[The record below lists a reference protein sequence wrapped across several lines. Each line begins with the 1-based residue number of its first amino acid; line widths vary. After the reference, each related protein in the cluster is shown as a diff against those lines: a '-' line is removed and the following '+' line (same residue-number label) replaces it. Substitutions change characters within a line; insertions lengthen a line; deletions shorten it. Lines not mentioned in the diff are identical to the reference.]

1 MVCVATAQRSTVRRA
16 FPSNRMTRLT
26 GDVAIDHEV
35 PGVRGGA
42 GPVVTTKDPP
52 SEHTDRPA
60 TDDPVNTASELL
72 GLTVEHPAHDVC
84 VVTVDGELD
93 MFTTPLLEACLCN
106 QLRTTPRHLVV
117 DLQQVCFL
125 SSSGLNCLLSI
136 RESAQTTST
145 QLHLAG
151 LASRPVARALQVSQ
165 LMDRF
170 NTYPTL
176 TDAVTAIID

>member
-1 MVCVATAQRSTVRRA
+1 MIHV
-16 FPSNRMTRLT
+16 
-26 GDVAIDHEV
+26 
-35 PGVRGGA
+35 
-42 GPVVTTKDPP
+42 K
-52 SEHTDRPA
+52 
-60 TDDPVNTASELL
+60 TASEVL
-72 GLTVEHPAHDVC
+72 GLTVEHSASTVC

-93 MFTTPLLEACLCN
+93 TLTTPLLEAVYATHCAPPGATG
-106 QLRTTPRHLVV
+106 RGFTPGT
-117 DLQQVCFL
+117 FL

-136 RESAQTTST
+136 RDSAQTTTT

-151 LASRPVARALQVSQ
+151 VASRPVARALQVSQ

>member
-1 MVCVATAQRSTVRRA
+1 MVTA
-16 FPSNRMTRLT
+16 
-26 GDVAIDHEV
+26 
-35 PGVRGGA
+35 
-42 GPVVTTKDPP
+42 KDPP

-60 TDDPVNTASELL
+60 TNDSINTASELL
-72 GLTVEHPAHDVC
+72 GLTVEHPAHNVC
-84 VVTVDGELD
+84 AVTVDGELD
-93 MFTTPLLEACLCN
+93 MLTTPLLEAYLRN

-117 DLQQVCFL
+117 DLQQVQFL

-151 LASRPVARALQVSQ
+151 LASRPVARVLQVSQ
-165 LMDRF
+165 LIDRF